1 MLSFREEVVK
11 MKNEVKI
18 AQEEQ
23 KSFAMQFV
31 DTLKVQNKRLFI
43 CWLITFL
50 AFIGLLGYTIWL
62 LNDINVV
69 ETTEVTQDSETGTN
83 NYIGNDGDIINGTS
97 NN

>member
-1 MLSFREEVVK
+1 MLNFREEVVK

-43 CWLITFL
+43 CWLVTFI

-62 LNDINVV
+62 LNDV
-69 ETTEVTQDSETGTN
+69 ETITTEVTQDTETGYN
-83 NYIGNDGDIINGTS
+83 NYIGNDGDIINGTPK
-97 NN
+97 N

>member
-1 MLSFREEVVK
+1 MHNFREEVVK

-43 CWLITFL
+43 CWIITFL

-62 LNDINVV
+62 LNDV
-69 ETTEVTQDSETGTN
+69 ETITTEVTQDSETGYN
-83 NYIGNDGDIINGTS
+83 NYIGNDGDIINGTPK
-97 NN
+97 N

>member
-1 MLSFREEVVK
+1 MYDFREEVVK

-43 CWLITFL
+43 CWIITFL

-62 LNDINVV
+62 LNDV
-69 ETTEVTQDSETGTN
+69 ETITTEVTQDSETGYN
-83 NYIGNDGDIINGTS
+83 NYIGNDGDIINGTPK
-97 NN
+97 N

>member
-1 MLSFREEVVK
+1 MLNFREEVVK

-43 CWLITFL
+43 CWIITFL

-62 LNDINVV
+62 LNDINVI
-69 ETTEVTQDSETGTN
+69 ETTENTQEITDVQTIENSTIKN
-83 NYIGNDGDIINGTS
+83 GD
-97 NN
+97 

>member
-1 MLSFREEVVK
+1 MFNFREEVVK

-23 KSFAMQFV
+23 RSFAMQFV

-62 LNDINVV
+62 YNDIVV
-69 ETTEVTQDSETGTN
+69 ETSEYTQEITDIETIENSTIKN
-83 NYIGNDGDIINGTS
+83 GD
-97 NN
+97 

>member
-1 MLSFREEVVK
+1 MFNFREEVVK

-62 LNDINVV
+62 YNDIVV
-69 ETTEVTQDSETGTN
+69 ETSEYTQEITDIETIENSTIKN
-83 NYIGNDGDIINGTS
+83 GD
-97 NN
+97 

>member
-1 MLSFREEVVK
+1 MLNFREEVVK

-43 CWLITFL
+43 CWLITFI

-62 LNDINVV
+62 LNDV
-69 ETTEVTQDSETGTN
+69 ETITTEVTQDSETGYN
-83 NYIGNDGDIINGTS
+83 NYIGNDGDIINGTPK
-97 NN
+97 N

>member
-1 MLSFREEVVK
+1 MNNFREEVVK

-43 CWLITFL
+43 CWIITFL
-50 AFIGLLGYTIWL
+50 AFIALLGYTIWL
-62 LNDINVV
+62 LNDV
-69 ETTEVTQDSETGTN
+69 ETITTEVTQDSETGYN
-83 NYIGNDGDIINGTS
+83 NFIGNDGDIINGTS
-97 NN
+97 KN